1 MFCHIYIGKPKENG
15 SLTELAGMVE
25 RCFDVTDLYVGEGR
39 GKLEANVRFLTR
51 FPHVTDLLETLLIGN
66 RTNGDYRFR
75 FIAFLKWYLFG
86 GSKHNQDE
94 FIELFT
100 AEADFIGY
108 YSLEF
113 QPTSPSLFDPPAEFG
128 S

>member
-1 MFCHIYIGKPKENG
+1 MFCHIYIGKLKENG

-25 RCFDVTDLYVGEGR
+25 QYFEVTDLYVGEGR
-39 GKLEANVRFLTR
+39 EKLVENVRFLTLL
-51 FPHVTDLLETLLIGN
+51 PHVTDLLESVIESAMAPTAIIGF
-66 RTNGDYRFR
+66 DSSLSLDD
-75 FIAFLKWYLFG
+75 IFLG
-86 GSKHNQDE
+86 VRSTNQDE

-113 QPTSPSLFDPPAEFG
+113 QPTPPTLFDPPA
-128 S
+128 